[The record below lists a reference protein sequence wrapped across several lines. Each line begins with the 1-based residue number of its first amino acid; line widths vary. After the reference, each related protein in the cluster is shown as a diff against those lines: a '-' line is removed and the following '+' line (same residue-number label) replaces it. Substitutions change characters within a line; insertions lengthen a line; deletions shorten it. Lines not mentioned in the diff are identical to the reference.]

1 MLRWFDGFERYGAI
15 ARMTEGV
22 GGAAAW
28 SQVDQNVGDQRGGW
42 TLVTTNPATGDYHLR
57 LTDQGPGNGDN
68 AKKVIR
74 RVFGE
79 AKQIVGWGYRFLVQ
93 DLPAYEGTTRD
104 VGALVLADVRDAAN
118 GSHFQL
124 ILGTD
129 GSIVARTGFNTE
141 GSTGAG
147 TIIDRSNP
155 CVARGGYHHFEFKT
169 KIDASTGYIEVRVN
183 EVTVLNLTGIDTQ
196 GTANATAGQVALG
209 KADQVGVNSPP
220 CGYGYADFDDF
231 FAWDTDNTDAENTIV
246 DWVGDKGVYLLKPNG
261 DTAEAD
267 FTVFNSVTSY
277 GAINE
282 VPPSGTSYL
291 TTADS
296 TARTVVE
303 VEPLP
308 DNVAEVIAMS
318 GFIYARKEESG
329 TVGYRA
335 GLISGTDE
343 TYGPEDNP
351 STAYAYLRPAPKTI
365 DPDTGVPWANDAD
378 PKLLIERTA

>member
-1 MLRWFDGFERYGAI
+1 MLKWFDGFERYGNI
-15 ARMTEGV
+15 ARMTEGIG
-22 GGAAAW
+22 GGAAW
-28 SQVDQNVGDQRGGW
+28 SEVTAGW
-42 TLVTTNPATGDYHLR
+42 SLATSNPATGSYQMRMASSTSLK
-57 LTDQGPGNGDN
+57 QM
-68 AKKVIR
+68 R
-74 RVFGE
+74 RVWGE
-79 AKQIVGWGYRFLVQ
+79 AKQIVGGGYRFMVT
-93 DLPAYEGTTRD
+93 DLPSREGLLYRD
-104 VGALVLADVRDAAN
+104 GALVLAQIRDVSNND
-118 GSHFQL
+118 HLTL

-129 GSIVARTGFNTE
+129 GSIVARRDFTMNPSSASLASTANGTE
-141 GSTGAG
+141 IG
-147 TIIDRSNP
+147 RSNP

-169 KIDASTGYIEVRVN
+169 KIDDTTGYIEVRVN

-196 GTANATAGQVALG
+196 GTANAAAAQFSIGESKVLNSA
-209 KADQVGVNSPP
+209 SPP
-220 CGYGYADFDDF
+220 DASAGFGNFDIDDV
-231 FAWDTDNTDAENTIV
+231 FAWDTDATDSENTIA

-267 FTVFNSVTSY
+267 FTVVNSVTSY

-291 TTADS
+291 QTADA

-308 DNVAEVIAMS
+308 DNVAEVIALS

-351 STAYAYLRPAPKTI
+351 STAYAYLRPGPKTI
-365 DPDTGVPWANDAD
+365 DPATGVPWASDAD